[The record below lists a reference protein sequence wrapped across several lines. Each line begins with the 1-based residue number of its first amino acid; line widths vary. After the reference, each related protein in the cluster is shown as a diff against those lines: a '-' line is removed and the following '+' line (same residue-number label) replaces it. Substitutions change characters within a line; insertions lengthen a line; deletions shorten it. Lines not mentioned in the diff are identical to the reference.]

1 MRVDREEVFWVAK
14 QYEHKIVKD
23 AKTGKTK
30 VVAVE
35 IKKRHQGYD
44 PEYDVHSF
52 KEGILSRIF
61 RK

>member
-1 MRVDREEVFWVAK
+1 VAK

-23 AKTGKTK
+23 EKTGKTK

-44 PEYDVHSF
+44 PEYDVHVF